1 MKKLLAVILVFSLCL
16 ALAACGSDAG
26 TNAEAPVSGTSDT
39 EPAETGNQEQSAY
52 PVTISNYD
60 METTYEAA
68 PERIVSLS
76 YSETE
81 ILVALGLGDRIVGIG
96 EAENLVI
103 DCLPEYQDEI
113 SGLNII
119 GASADGG
126 VPSFETLLSV
136 NPDFVYA
143 TSYAL
148 NAQYGVAEL
157 SDFQNNG
164 INVYVSTGTYKTGC
178 TIEDTYQDIRNIA
191 AIFGVSDRA
200 EEVISEMQSTVDDVA
215 ATASSAEE
223 KPTVCAVS
231 YCDASNLYV
240 VGGLSIAN
248 SFIEAAGGENVYASE
263 ERATASV
270 SWESLVE
277 ANPDYI
283 IIFSNS
289 GGVGSSDAQDKIDL
303 LKSLPELAN
312 LDAVQ
317 NDMFIE
323 IPYFTATF
331 ISVQNANAIE
341 QMAQGIHPE
350 LY

>member
-1 MKKLLAVILVFSLCL
+1 MKKLLALLLSLSFCL
-16 ALAACGSDAG
+16 AFAACGSDPGNGADDLV
-26 TNAEAPVSGTSDT
+26 TDDPAAEGS
-39 EPAETGNQEQSAY
+39 ETGNIEDSSY

-81 ILVALGLGDRIVGIG
+81 ILVALGLGDKIVGIG
-96 EAENLVI
+96 EAENLTT
-103 DCLPEYQDEI
+103 DCLPEYQEEI

-136 NPDFVYA
+136 EPDFVYA
-143 TSYAL
+143 TSYSL

-157 SDFQNNG
+157 SDFQSND
-164 INVYVSTGTYKTGC
+164 INVYVSTATYKTGC

-200 EEVISEMQSTVDDVA
+200 EEVISNMQSAVDNVA
-215 ATASSAEE
+215 ATVSSTAE
-223 KPTVCAVS
+223 KPTVCAIS

-289 GGVGSSDAQDKIDL
+289 GGVGSSDAQEKIDL

-341 QMAQGIHPE
+341 QMAQGLHPE